1 MSRRWAKQ
9 IECKQIIKYTTKK
22 HIDRL
27 RFFDCNRLV
36 KKIK

>member
-1 MSRRWAKQ
+1 MGRRGAKQ

-27 RFFDCNRLV
+27 RFFACNRLV
-36 KKIK
+36 KKMK